1 MSYSPA
7 TNSAT
12 PLNQVQALKELY
24 DDPSQYLVDTVYA
37 KNPGFALLPKDES
50 PSGMAGKYLPV
61 PIQYGTPQG
70 RSSTFATAQAN
81 QTPPQLGSFFVYR
94 VKNYAVAT
102 IQNEL
107 LEATKDDA
115 AAFCDEAKQVV
126 DGVLRNFSNDIAMSI
141 FSDGSG
147 SRGTYGLASGSI
159 STGVIQLDNPAQV
172 VNFEVGMTLVSYS
185 VSGQTPTQSTSDALG
200 YVIGV
205 NRILGQVTVSA
216 TPGGS
221 AGTPTNWSTS
231 FPYLAVQGDVNFVS
245 NGLLTANMLRIC
257 GMGAWIPLTAPTS
270 SDSFWGQNRSYDSR
284 LYGISFNGQNESIE
298 EALIDTAVL
307 LDREGGSPDFV
318 FMNMTSFAAFE
329 KALGSKVT
337 YVEVVHDEVEIA
349 FTGIKIATPY
359 GHITVIGDRNVPPQ
373 LAYMIQMDTWK
384 LRSLGKAPHI
394 LTYGVEGLE
403 GIRVANDDALEMRW
417 GFYGNLICRAP
428 GFNAVIQLSQ

>member
-1 MSYSPA
+1 M
-7 TNSAT
+7 
-12 PLNQVQALKELY
+12 
-24 DDPSQYLVDTVYA
+24 
-37 KNPGFALLPKDES
+37 
-50 PSGMAGKYLPV
+50 

-70 RSSTFATAQAN
+70 RSSTFSIAQAN

-94 VKNYAVAT
+94 VKNYALAT

-147 SRGTYGLASGSI
+147 ARGTYGLASGSI
-159 STGVIQLDNPAQV
+159 STGVITLDSPSMV
-172 VNFEVGMTLVSYS
+172 VQFEVGMVLVSYS
-185 VSGQTPTQSTSDALG
+185 VSGQTPTQSTSAALG
-200 YVIGV
+200 YVIAV
-205 NRILGQVTVSA
+205 NRILGTVTVSA
-216 TPGGS
+216 TAGGA

-231 FPYLAVQGDVNFVS
+231 FPYLAVQGDVNFVA

-257 GMGAWIPLTAPTS
+257 GMGAWIPITAPTN
-270 SDSFWGQNRSYDSR
+270 SDSFWGQNRSVDSR
-284 LYGISFNGQNESIE
+284 MYGVSFNGQNESIE
-298 EALIDTAVL
+298 EALIDAAVL
-307 LDREGGSPDFV
+307 LDREGGAPDFV
-318 FMNMTSFAAFE
+318 FMNMASFAAFE

-337 YVEVVHDEVEIA
+337 YVEVKHDEVEIM

-359 GHITVIGDRNVPPQ
+359 GHVSVIGDRSVPAQ
-373 LAYMIQMDTWK
+373 TAFMIQMDTWK

-403 GIRVANDDALEMRW
+403 GIRVGNDDALEMRW